1 MHAFADRRPPLQG
14 PVTVLKDTVEQ
25 LVRTAL
31 ERLADSIVPAE
42 ALPAELTV
50 ERTRDSRHGDFA
62 TNAAMALAKPAGRKP
77 RELAEA
83 IVEAMPDAPE
93 IERVEIAGPGFI
105 NFFLASAAFHREVT
119 RALTEPE
126 SYQRPDTG
134 RGARVQIE
142 FVSANPTGPLHV
154 GHGRGAAYGASLAA
168 ILEAAGYVVHRE
180 YYVNDA
186 GRQMDILAL
195 SVWLRYLERRGAGV
209 SRFPEAGYHGDYVHD
224 LADRLAD
231 EQGDAL
237 VPDTLGMDED
247 LASDPDQAA
256 DELVARCRARL
267 GDEGYA
273 VLHRTAVTAI
283 LGIIKADLAEFG
295 VTYDQWFSE
304 RELVADGAVA
314 RTLERLETA
323 GWLYRAEGAT
333 WFRAAALGDDKDR
346 VVIRESGAPTYFAA
360 DIAYHLD
367 KVDRGFDTLL
377 DVWGADHHGYVSRI
391 RAALRALGVPD
402 ERLAVLLVQFAN
414 LYRGGEK
421 IPMSTRAGRFV
432 TLRELVD
439 EVGGDAARFF
449 YVLRSSE
456 QHLDFDLD
464 LAKSQSQ
471 DNPVYYVQYAHARVC
486 SVMAQLEAK
495 GLEFDPDNGLAQLER
510 LTEAHEITLMQA
522 ISRYPE
528 IIEMAAR
535 NSAPHHLAHH
545 LRDLAAALH
554 TYYNAHTFLNDDPG
568 LRDARLALVLAARGL
583 IAAGLSLLGV
593 SAPEKM

>member
-1 MHAFADRRPPLQG
+1 MLRE
-14 PVTVLKDTVEQ
+14 TVEQ

-31 ERLADSIVPAE
+31 EQLADSVVPAQ
-42 ALPAELTV
+42 AVPAELTV

-62 TNAAMALAKPAGRKP
+62 TNVAMALAKPAGRNP

-83 IVEAMPDAPE
+83 IVEALPDAPE

-105 NFFLASAAFHREVT
+105 NFFLAAAAFHREVAK
-119 RALTEPE
+119 ALNQPR
-126 SYQRPDTG
+126 SFQRPDTG
-134 RGARVQIE
+134 RGTRVQIE

-168 ILEAAGYVVHRE
+168 ILDAAGYAVHRE

-195 SVWLRYLERRGAGV
+195 SVWLRYLERRGAGI
-209 SRFPEAGYHGDYVHD
+209 SGFPEAGYHGDYVYD

-237 VPDTLGMDED
+237 VPDSAGLDEH
-247 LASDPDQAA
+247 LAQDADQAA

-267 GDEGYA
+267 GDDGYA

-283 LGIIKADLAEFG
+283 LEIIRADLAEFG

-304 RELVADGAVA
+304 RQLVADGAVERA
-314 RTLERLETA
+314 LERLDAA

-346 VVIRESGAPTYFAA
+346 VVVRESGAPTYFAA

-367 KVDRGFDTLL
+367 KVNRGFDTLL
-377 DVWGADHHGYVSRI
+377 DVWGADHHGYVARI
-391 RAALRALGVPD
+391 RAALRALGEPD
-402 ERLAVLLVQFAN
+402 ERLRVLLVQFAN

-495 GLEFDPDNGLAQLER
+495 GLEFDRENGLAQLDR
-510 LTEAHEITLMQA
+510 LTETHEITLMQT

-528 IIEMAAR
+528 IIDLAAR

-545 LRDLAAALH
+545 LRELAAALH
-554 TYYNAHTFLNDDPG
+554 TYYNAHTFLEDDPG